1 MGGEREHGIG
11 VMQLSSLCHF
21 LEPLVV
27 RECLVGW
34 SEEGELKGHK
44 NWQLIEDKLLR

>member
-1 MGGEREHGIG
+1 
-11 VMQLSSLCHF
+11 MQLSSLCHF

-34 SEEGELKGHK
+34 GEEGELKGHE
-44 NWQLIEDKLLR
+44 NWQLVEDKLLR